1 MDGAHDLENLV
12 TLCAD
17 CHTELHSADDV
28 DCVRAGAGPTA
39 VGATFESLPGPL
51 GPWVARVVDG
61 LAVAVVVAVGTAVF
75 TLSIP
80 GLTFGETFAPIWTL
94 LAEVRQTDGVAL
106 AWVASVLCVH
116 LLFACQPLIR
126 RLPPRTVPA
135 PPVGTWRQWVL
146 GGSGVTVVTL
156 GGMLFEVTV
165 VFRPLVSITP
175 KSWVLAYA
183 LGSGIVVVTAG
194 AAVVGAE
201 SPIGATARWRRLCV
215 VLGSG
220 IVATAALL
228 ASAELAPGLAA
239 PVALGLVVARHWTP
253 GE

>member
-1 MDGAHDLENLV
+1 
-12 TLCAD
+12 
-17 CHTELHSADDV
+17 
-28 DCVRAGAGPTA
+28 
-39 VGATFESLPGPL
+39 
-51 GPWVARVVDG
+51 
-61 LAVAVVVAVGTAVF
+61 
-75 TLSIP
+75 
-80 GLTFGETFAPIWTL
+80 
-94 LAEVRQTDGVAL
+94 
-106 AWVASVLCVH
+106 
-116 LLFACQPLIR
+116 
-126 RLPPRTVPA
+126 
-135 PPVGTWRQWVL
+135 
-146 GGSGVTVVTL
+146 
-156 GGMLFEVTV
+156 MLFEVTV